1 MSLHLFSPGVWGS
14 KDWLLPKR
22 LLLREAHGDA
32 LGSGFSGLLEVSRHP
47 TQLYSSVLALLIFAV
62 TLWLFYR
69 RRFTGQVFLA
79 YLMLYAVSRSLV
91 EIFRENLLVW
101 GPITIAQLVSFGLF
115 LVALLCYIYR
125 RRQAE
130 AAVLPEH
137 GEEE

>member
-1 MSLHLFSPGVWGS
+1 MPWGVVF
-14 KDWLLPKR
+14 P
-22 LLLREAHGDA
+22 
-32 LGSGFSGLLEVSRHP
+32 GLLEVSRHP